1 MGYSTMDTISDGQKP
16 RVTDTDALQAI
27 VEKLK
32 EDGCEPDEIQ
42 LRVVRSCVVDLDQ
55 LNEMLR
61 AA

>member
-1 MGYSTMDTISDGQKP
+1 MHRNSGGQKP
-16 RVTDTDALQAI
+16 RVTDAKTLQAI

-42 LRVVRSCVVDLDQ
+42 RRVVRACVVDLDE